1 MQTFHKSYDAR
12 FRPIRKYTA
21 FTEGCT
27 DSSACNFD
35 SSATDDDGSCEYAV
49 ENFDCD
55 EEQFAIYPKW
65 LQDAKSSVIKKL
77 IKAEQELG
85 ESK

>member
-1 MQTFHKSYDAR
+1 MSNKTVKVSFTSNQIKT
-12 FRPIRKYTA
+12 IQLA
-21 FTEGCT
+21 FV
-27 DSSACNFD
+27 DM
-35 SSATDDDGSCEYAV
+35 DGNI